1 MCAERQIIRIK
12 LDKLPLT
19 MLNCDKFRRK
29 CNLNTT
35 KGVKPYERSVLS
47 RKIKR
52 LIKQDNGDAG
62 NRTQTGRIGSP
73 AVQTCHP
80 LIKKDK
86 LIVLNDYET
95 GVEFPSFIF

>member
-35 KGVKPYERSVLS
+35 KGVKPYERSVLFH
-47 RKIKR
+47 KIKR
-52 LIKQDNGDAG
+52 LIKQDNGGAG
-62 NRTQTGRIGSP
+62 SRTQTAEDRK
-73 AVQTCHP
+73 P
-80 LIKKDK
+80 LCANLPPPYQKGQIKLN

-95 GVEFPSFIF
+95 GG